1 MTIRVFV
8 PHSFDVYKQ
17 DQFVNLELVK
27 GSYIAD
33 GVEGDPIF
41 SAESEGSIR
50 MPPTT
55 ESLGVDSNGVAAYK
69 TVYGE
74 PQGFPTDLVEGDI
87 VITSLPVVSN
97 MNAVGHP
104 MASFVASPYNVVRL
118 RSNTSTVLGC
128 MGYTH

>member
-1 MTIRVFV
+1 MTIKVFV
-8 PHSFDVYKQ
+8 PHSFDVYAQ

-50 MPPTT
+50 MPMTKEFLGNDT
-55 ESLGVDSNGVAAYK
+55 LGVPVYK

-74 PQGFPTDLVEGDI
+74 PDGFPTDLVEGDI
-87 VITSLPVVSN
+87 VITSLPVLSN
-97 MNAVGHP
+97 MNASGHP
-104 MASFVASPYNVVRL
+104 MASFVASPSDVVRL
-118 RSNTSTVLGC
+118 RSNTSTVLGLSLI
-128 MGYTH
+128 HI

>member
-8 PHSFDVYKQ
+8 PHSFDVFAQ

-27 GSYIAD
+27 GSFVAD
-33 GVEGDPIF
+33 AVEGEPVF
-41 SAESEGSIR
+41 SAPSEGSIR
-50 MPPTT
+50 MPMTK
-55 ESLGVDSNGVAAYK
+55 EFLGKDSNGIPVYK

-74 PQGFPTDLVEGDI
+74 PEGFPTDLKEGDI
-87 VITSLPVVSN
+87 VITSLPVLAN
-97 MNAVGHP
+97 MNASGHP
-104 MASFVASPYNVVRL
+104 MASFVASPSDVVRL